1 MQLTLT
7 ADGSHTLQMD
17 GCDEH
22 YHSTEGAVEEARH
35 VYLRPCFHAALN
47 RFSQAVPLALF
58 EMGFGTGLN
67 ALLTRIEAE
76 RLHRPVSYT
85 AVELNPLDPQCY
97 TALNYPECLS
107 VPATYFLQLHDCPWN
122 SPVRLS
128 PWFTLCKYRA
138 DIRTFPFPFQPT
150 FHAVY
155 YDAFAPQYQPQLCT
169 SLVFDP
175 LARSLFPGAL
185 LTTYCCKGDVKRA
198 LQAAGFLTHKLPGY
212 GRKREMLCATMP
224 LPHPDPTLQ

>member
-47 RFSQAVPLALF
+47 RFPQAVPLALF

-85 AVELNPLDPQCY
+85 AELSQSRERLPAVTLSDDLHVPDSCHDRVLQQLPMANAPLFCDRQ
-97 TALNYPECLS
+97 
-107 VPATYFLQLHDCPWN
+107 
-122 SPVRLS
+122 
-128 PWFTLCKYRA
+128 
-138 DIRTFPFPFQPT
+138 
-150 FHAVY
+150 
-155 YDAFAPQYQPQLCT
+155 T
-169 SLVFDP
+169 SLL
-175 LARSLFPGAL
+175 LALQHHHGGSTGYFPAL
-185 LTTYCCKGDVKRA
+185 LD
-198 LQAAGFLTHKLPGY
+198 KLDARPF
-212 GRKREMLCATMP
+212 RSNASSTP
-224 LPHPDPTLQ
+224 S